1 MPNNAN
7 RNITYLKNCRL
18 FEKMTDKEL
27 RGVLETTEIREL
39 EAGERLADETD
50 FPRGLSVVL
59 SGELL
64 ASNRAGEK
72 ITDLNKFA
80 KGCVVGAASMFLSEG
95 PFRYSSV
102 IKATRRSKVL
112 VIPEKKVKELI
123 AGCPAFSLAYVEF
136 LTGRIRFL
144 NAKIGGYTARNAV
157 ENLRQYIAGECRAS
171 GDGTCAANYSE
182 IARKLAVSRPTVYR
196 AAEELE
202 ESGFLLK
209 EGKKFK
215 LAEMR

>member
-1 MPNNAN
+1 MSETGSKNTSFL
-7 RNITYLKNCRL
+7 RNCRL
-18 FEKMTDKEL
+18 FEKMTDKEI
-27 RGVLETTEIREL
+27 REVLEMSEIREL
-39 EAGERLADETD
+39 RAGEHLADETD

-80 KGCVVGAASMFLSEG
+80 KGSVVGAASMFLTDG
-95 PFRYSSV
+95 PFRYSSL
-102 IKATRRSKVL
+102 IRATRQSKVL
-112 VIPEKKVKELI
+112 VIPERKVMALI
-123 AGCPAFSLAYVEF
+123 AGCPSFALAYCEF

-157 ENLRQYIAGECRAS
+157 ENLRQYISAECLS
-171 GDGTCAANYSE
+171 SKDGACDANYSE

-196 AAEELE
+196 AADELTE
-202 ESGFLLK
+202 NGFILK
-209 EGKKFK
+209 EGKKFR
-215 LAEMR
+215 LAK